1 VSADYLNPIEEQLQG
16 ERASALGEAGRRLEA
31 ARAALSSGE
40 TEERLDDAATAA
52 WYYMIVRESMHMF
65 DHEHAFGIYNG
76 PNHVIARVGVI
87 KKLT

>member
-1 VSADYLNPIEEQLQG
+1 VSVDYLNPIEEQLQA

-31 ARAALSSGE
+31 ALMALSAAE
-40 TEERLDDAATAA
+40 TEDHLDEAATAA

-65 DHEHAFGIYNG
+65 DHEHAFGIFNV

-87 KKLT
+87 KKRS